1 MTARVKILGA
11 GSIGNHLA
19 HGSRGQGWAVTI
31 CDIDPAALERTKTDI
46 YPTRYGAWDETIR
59 LAAPDAVAGET
70 FDVVIVGT
78 PPDVH
83 MRIAMAELAT
93 NPPRVMVIEK
103 PLCTPALE
111 DCRALAAKAAETG
124 TVVLVGYNH
133 CLTPNTVLAEGWL
146 KDGAIGEV
154 LTLDGM
160 VREHWAGIFGAH
172 PWLAG
177 PQDTYLGFTRRGGGA
192 LCEHSHGV
200 NIWQHFARVAGA
212 GRVVRV
218 SATLDMVAAGGAEY
232 DRIAQVDM
240 VTETGLV
247 GRVVQDVITDPA
259 IKRLRLQGT
268 EGHIEWE
275 VNAEPGA
282 DAATLVTR
290 TGGTRREVLKKT
302 RPDDFRPE
310 IAHVAA
316 VLADP
321 AAPSPISL
329 TAGLETMLVLAAAIR
344 SSAEGHAIAI
354 DYAQGWRPEALR
366 PVGA

>member
-1 MTARVKILGA
+1 VTTRVKILGA

-19 HGSRGQGWAVTI
+19 HGCRTEGWAVTI

-46 YPTRYGAWDETIR
+46 YPTRYGAWDDAIR
-59 LAAPDAVAGET
+59 LAAPDTVAAED
-70 FDVVIVGT
+70 FDVTIIGT

-83 MRIAMAELAT
+83 MRIAMAELAA
-93 NPPRVMVIEK
+93 NPPKVMVIEK

-111 DCRALAAKAAETG
+111 DCRALAEKAAQTG
-124 TVVLVGYNH
+124 TAVLVGYNH

-146 KDGAIGEV
+146 KEGAIGEV

-177 PQDTYLGFTRRGGGA
+177 PQDTYLGFTNRGGGA

-212 GRVVRV
+212 GRVTRV
-218 SATLDMVAAGGAEY
+218 SATLDMVSAGGAEY

-240 VTETGLV
+240 VTESGLL

-259 IKRLRLQGT
+259 IKRLRLHGT
-268 EGHIEWE
+268 EGHIDWE

-282 DAATLVTR
+282 DAATLYTR
-290 TGGTRREVLKKT
+290 TGGTRREVLQKT

-310 IAHVAA
+310 IAHVGAM
-316 VLADP
+316 LADP
-321 AAPSPISL
+321 ATPSPISL

-344 SSAEGHAIAI
+344 SSAEGRAIAI
-354 DYAQGWRPEALR
+354 DYAQGWGPGALA
-366 PVGA
+366 PAGA